1 MTRQRIGEHLVAAEV
16 ITREQLEEALEARRR
31 HGQRERL
38 GEAVVRLGLASEADV
53 ADAVARQLRLE
64 RVEVRGATPTVE
76 ALERV
81 PSYLAERHDVLP
93 LRLEGEALVLATSDP
108 SDTSALDDVRLVAG
122 VRLVTPVVATP
133 SGLTAARRRVYAVD
147 ATQQLLGMQAR
158 LADAP
163 ALGEGVDPA
172 DDGAQPDLVTG
183 FGHAPVVKLV
193 DTLLTDALAS
203 RASDLHVE
211 PEAAGLRVRLRVD
224 GLLRERGRIPQ
235 HLSGQVLS
243 RLKLVAGLDI
253 TERRLPQD
261 GRIQARVEDQLVDL
275 RVATMPTLW
284 GESILVRLLPT
295 GSAGLDVED
304 IGFPDAVRE
313 RLLAGLRR
321 PQGLVLLTG
330 PTGSGK
336 TTTLY
341 AGLRAVMDH
350 SRKVLT
356 LEDPV
361 EYVLPGIHQTQV
373 DPGIGLTFER
383 GLRHL
388 LRHDPDVVLVGE
400 IRDRETARLAVEAS
414 FTGHL
419 VLATIHT
426 NDAPS
431 AVTRLRNLGVDRYVI
446 AAALTLVIAQRLART
461 VCEHCEEPA
470 TADPAQLQQLG
481 LSAADGEG
489 LALRRGR
496 GCAVCEY
503 TGALGRTAISEAMP
517 VSPRLRDLIDEGA
530 PEAALSRMARS
541 EGMRTLREDAIERAR
556 DGRITLEEVL
566 RVTPETSADA
576 VHCPG
581 CDAVVGDDLHVCPWC
596 ATQLQGEHCPGCRRA
611 VQANWR
617 ACPWCGEPRVQT

>member
-1 MTRQRIGEHLVAAEV
+1 VTRQRIGELLVAAEV
-16 ITREQLEEALEARRR
+16 ITPAELEQALEARRR
-31 HGQRERL
+31 HGRRERL
-38 GEAVVRLGLASEADV
+38 GEAVVRLGLAAEASV
-53 ADAVARQLRLE
+53 ADAVAQQLRLE
-64 RVEVRGATPTVE
+64 RVEVAGATPTIE

-93 LRLEGEALVLATSDP
+93 LRLEGDSLVLATSDP
-108 SDTSALDDVRLVAG
+108 SDTSALDDVRLVAC
-122 VRLVTPVVATP
+122 VRMVQPVVATP
-133 SGLTAARRRVYAVD
+133 SELTAARRRVYAVD
-147 ATQQLLGMQAR
+147 ATQQLLGGR
-158 LADAP
+158 TRFEDASAGREEAEP
-163 ALGEGVDPA
+163 EAAE
-172 DDGAQPDLVTG
+172 PDLVTG
-183 FGHAPVVKLV
+183 FGHEPAVKLV

-211 PEAAGLRVRLRVD
+211 PEAAGLRVRLRID
-224 GLLRERGRIPQ
+224 GLLRDRGRIPQ
-235 HLSGQVLS
+235 HLAGQVVS

-253 TERRLPQD
+253 TERRRPQD
-261 GRIQARVEDQLVDL
+261 GRIQARVENQVVDL

-284 GESILVRLLPT
+284 GESVLVRLLPT

-304 IGFPDAVRE
+304 LGFPDVVRS
-313 RLLAGLRR
+313 RLVAGLRR
-321 PQGLVLLTG
+321 PQGLVLITG

-350 SRKVLT
+350 STKVLT

-373 DPGIGLTFER
+373 DSRIGLTFER

-388 LRHDPDVVLVGE
+388 LRHDPDVMLVGE

-446 AAALTLVIAQRLART
+446 AAALTLVIAQRLARL
-461 VCEHCEEPA
+461 VCEHCQEPDA
-470 TADPAQLQQLG
+470 PQPDQLRRLG
-481 LSAADGEG
+481 LGEDELEG
-489 LALRRGR
+489 LPLRRGR
-496 GCAVCEY
+496 GCAVCEH
-503 TGALGRTAISEAMP
+503 TGALGRTAISEALP
-517 VSPRLRDLIDEGA
+517 IGPRLRDLVDEGA
-530 PEAALSRMARS
+530 PEAALARVGRS
-541 EGMRTLREDAIERAR
+541 EGMRTLRQDALDRAR
-556 DGRITLEEVL
+556 AGLITLDEVL
-566 RVTPETSADA
+566 RVTPDESADA

-581 CDAVVGDDLHVCPWC
+581 CDAMVGDDLQV
-596 ATQLQGEHCPGCRRA
+596 
-611 VQANWR
+611 
-617 ACPWCGEPRVQT
+617 CPWCGEPRA

>member
-1 MTRQRIGEHLVAAEV
+1 VTRQRIGELLVAAEV
-16 ITREQLEEALEARRR
+16 ITPEQLEEALESVRR
-31 HGQRERL
+31 HGRRERL
-38 GEAVVRLGLASEADV
+38 GEAVVRLGLAPESDV
-53 ADAVARQLRLE
+53 ADAVAQQLRLDRI
-64 RVEVRGATPTVE
+64 RVEAATPTTE
-76 ALERV
+76 ALERI

-93 LRLEGEALVLATSDP
+93 LRLEGESLVLATSDP

-122 VRLVTPVVATP
+122 VRTVQPVVATP
-133 SGLTAARRRVYAVD
+133 SGLTAARRRAYAVD

-163 ALGEGVDPA
+163 ALGEGIEA
-172 DDGAQPDLVTG
+172 DGAEPDLVTG
-183 FGHAPVVKLV
+183 FSHQPTVKLV

-211 PEAAGLRVRLRVD
+211 PEASGLRVRLRID

-235 HLSGQVLS
+235 HLAGQVIS

-275 RVATMPTLW
+275 RVASMPTLW
-284 GESILVRLLPT
+284 GESVLVRLLPS
-295 GSAGLDVED
+295 GSAGLGVED
-304 IGFPDAVRE
+304 LGFHEGVRG

-350 SRKVLT
+350 TRKVLT

-373 DPGIGLTFER
+373 DPRIGLTFER

-400 IRDRETARLAVEAS
+400 IRDRETAQLAVEAS

-461 VCEHCEEPA
+461 VCDGCVEPA
-470 TADPAQLQQLG
+470 SPQPEQLQQLG
-481 LSAADGEG
+481 LAASELEG
-489 LALRRGR
+489 LPLQRGT
-496 GCAVCEY
+496 GCAICEG
-503 TGALGRTAISEAMP
+503 TGSLGRTAISEALP
-517 VSPRLRDLIDEGA
+517 ISPRLRDLIDEGA
-530 PEAALSRMARS
+530 PEAALSRVGRS
-541 EGMRTLREDAIERAR
+541 EGMRTLREDALDRAR
-556 DGRITLEEVL
+556 AGSITLDEVL

-596 ATQLQGEHCPGCRRA
+596 ATELRGEHCQGCRRA
-611 VQANWR
+611 VESTWR
-617 ACPWCGEPRVQT
+617 ACPWCGEPRA